1 MERLCSTCQHASLT
15 YAACVEL
22 GCHPKTHT
30 KWIQM
35 ANVPSPDDAGPAVQ
49 RAAPLAGR
57 KNDDGKVRLDLLP
70 TEALEEIAK
79 VLTFGAKK
87 YAAHNWRRGFVW
99 SRTVAA
105 MLRHLYAWMRGE
117 DKDPESG
124 LSHMA
129 HVGCNVLF
137 LLTFIVTKTGED
149 DRFKEDA

>member
-1 MERLCSTCQHASLT
+1 
-15 YAACVEL
+15 
-22 GCHPKTHT
+22 
-30 KWIQM
+30 M
-35 ANVPSPDDAGPAVQ
+35 ANVPSPDDAGPAVK
-49 RAAPLAGR
+49 RAASLAGR

-87 YAAHNWRRGFVW
+87 YAAHNWRKGFVW

>member
-1 MERLCSTCQHASLT
+1 
-15 YAACVEL
+15 
-22 GCHPKTHT
+22 
-30 KWIQM
+30 M

-49 RAAPLAGR
+49 RAASLAGR

-87 YAAHNWRRGFVW
+87 YAAHNWRKGFVW